1 MVKCFSGMSA
11 HAQPA
16 PGHVL
21 IAVIPRLKDRDD
33 AASHCPPMANSHMLK
48 KIEAYLGTLS
58 SLFATIEV
66 RNPAYEEIQVRCTVK
81 FTHGVREGY
90 YINKLNEAISA
101 YISPWS
107 ATGYQTGFGWRVR
120 RSDLVPY
127 IQGLDYID
135 FVTNFSMLRI
145 AGDSKSGFTLF
156 DAAVQPSAVCDTST
170 NASNPEQIETMEI
183 RSQVPWSIAVPVI
196 RHFIE
201 TMETFKPVRPDV
213 TGIDELEV
221 GTTFIITD

>member
-11 HAQPA
+11 RAQPA

-21 IAVIPRLKDRDD
+21 IVVIPWLKDQDD
-33 AASHCPPMANSHMLK
+33 AAVHRPPMANSHLLK
-48 KIEAYLGTLS
+48 EIEAYLGTLS

-81 FTHGVREGY
+81 FTHGTREGY

-101 YISPWS
+101 YISPWNT
-107 ATGYQTGFGWRVR
+107 TGYQTGFGWRVR

-127 IQGLDYID
+127 IQGLDYIN

-145 AGDSKSGFTLF
+145 AGDSKYGFTLF
-156 DAAVQPSAVCDTST
+156 DAAGQPSSASDIST
-170 NASNPEQIETMEI
+170 NASEPEQIETMEI
-183 RSQVPWSIAVPVI
+183 RSQVPWGIAVPVR

-201 TMETFKPVRPDV
+201 TMDTFKPVRPDV

-221 GTTFIITD
+221 GTTFIITN